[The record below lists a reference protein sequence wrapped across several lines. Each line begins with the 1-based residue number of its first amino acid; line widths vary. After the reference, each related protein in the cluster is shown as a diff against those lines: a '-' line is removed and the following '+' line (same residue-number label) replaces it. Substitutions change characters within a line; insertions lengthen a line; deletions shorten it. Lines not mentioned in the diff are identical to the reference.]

1 MKSIKNAMAILANNI
16 TFIKYMIGNIDEEAY
31 KDVLFVL
38 FNDTRISDK
47 TKELEGIMKK
57 TNLNYKIFTDKFVT
71 EKYLENVPKDKKTH
85 RFIKDY
91 MMSLKYLAVWFIFKY
106 NKHIDRVVLSD
117 DDCIY
122 KAEFVNIFNESTNIS
137 QKQIF
142 GSSSIPTYGPVLL
155 NIFDYDIDVED
166 FNCYLKENKLNSG
179 MILFCK
185 EGFDI
190 KEYER
195 TTFELFA
202 SDVVHMKWYN
212 PRRRVP
218 FIGAL
223 DEIYLTAWFYNE
235 STNFMFDDKET
246 RYNFQW
252 MTKVDKTSDA
262 YIANNFNS
270 KASTHVCIG
279 KDKYRGYNKLIDLGL
294 IKGEK
299 NSISITKKGDLY
311 V

>member
-1 MKSIKNAMAILANNI
+1 MKEIKNAIAMLANNI

-38 FNDTRISDK
+38 FNDTRIGDK
-47 TKELEGIMKK
+47 TEELEEIMNQ
-57 TNLNYKIFTDKFVT
+57 TNLKYKIFTDDFIID
-71 EKYLENVPKDKKTH
+71 KYLESVPQSKKVSKLV
-85 RFIKDY
+85 KDY
-91 MMSLKYLAVWFIFKY
+91 ALSLKFISVWFIFKF

-142 GSSSIPTYGPVLL
+142 GSGSIPKYGPVLL
-155 NIFDYDIDVED
+155 DIFRYDVDVQS
-166 FNCYLKENKLNSG
+166 FNSYLKRNKINSG
-179 MILFCK
+179 MMLFCR
-185 EGFDI
+185 ESFNI

-195 TTFELFA
+195 TTFELF
-202 SDVVHMKWYN
+202 SNDVVHNSWYS
-212 PRRRVP
+212 PRRTSV
-218 FIGAL
+218 FIGSL
-223 DEIYLTAWFYNE
+223 DEVYLTGLFYNSE
-235 STNFMFDDKET
+235 DFCFDDKKT
-246 RYNFQW
+246 NYNFQW
-252 MTKVDKTSDA
+252 VSFDKTSDA
-262 YIANNFNS
+262 TLINNFCK
-270 KASTHVCIG
+270 KASIHVCIG
-279 KDKYRGYNKLIDLGL
+279 KDKYKGYNKLIDLGL